1 MSTSTHLPRDLRLAR
16 RASFKHWLVERV
28 RWSDTDQV
36 GHVNNLSFSTYCETG
51 RTEFLSP
58 WIRRDAPQQM
68 LLLLAQMNTCF
79 LGEAH
84 WPGEVDVGTCI
95 LDIGK
100 SSCRMG
106 HALFIG
112 ERCICTADSVL
123 VYVDVHTHATG
134 PIPGELRQFLAAY
147 LID

>member
-1 MSTSTHLPRDLRLAR
+1 MSALPPLPRDHRLQQ

-51 RTEFLSP
+51 RTEFLAHL
-58 WIRRDAPQQM
+58 IRRDAETRVLM
-68 LLLLAQMNTCF
+68 LMAQMNVCF

-95 LDIGK
+95 LDIGN

-106 HALFIG
+106 HGLFVG
-112 ERCICTADSVL
+112 DQCICTADSLMVH
-123 VYVDVHTHATG
+123 VDVTTHATG
-134 PIPGELRQFLAAY
+134 PIPDALRQYLAAH